1 MTKITE
7 LGRIAGLNTKSR
19 DLFVVVS
26 LDQGE
31 DGTKNITRKEVIQA
45 LQLEVFDNIT
55 ITGGTISN
63 VDLNNVDINIE
74 QEYTP
79 DLDDENYFYV
89 KDVVSDSTVAISFG
103 DLTKEIAKKFKKL
116 KKVYVS
122 EDGSDPNGNGSYLS
136 PYRTLERAFIEIQTS
151 PVPVSISVL
160 PGNYYTNGNL
170 SLPDECT
177 MVSTNGQ
184 YATKIIMNP
193 GYENS
198 NCILVGS
205 GCYVQG
211 FAFDNLE
218 VDNFDEPTGG
228 FAIAF
233 RPGATIKRS
242 PYIRDCSQ
250 ISNYRR
256 ESIAAPLNPRNS
268 FGGQEDLG
276 YNLTLSGITG
286 TFLLNEEVTIN
297 GTITATVARVADLVG
312 SSKINVRNVS
322 GGTISTSTTI
332 ISNSGGSATI
342 SAVSAKEDFPN
353 QLVGRGGGMLLADRS
368 ILNQNSIFPYML
380 AFGATPRS
388 PNGVGYVAKDGAG
401 INGISSMSIFQR
413 CSFYALRGGQIT
425 LNNSGTQ
432 FGDIS
437 MRANGSATFV
447 VPAEI
452 PAEEAGTTL
461 LVSESFA
468 DILGNESNVANIIN
482 NMWTSLVAAGY
493 TVNETFTRRDAANW
507 LKSVENDFRVGK
519 QISTRVFAA
528 GLFDYKGDYVFD
540 PTANAG
546 AGTLLQ
552 AFLASFDY
560 MRNYIV
566 ATYSPSA
573 NVINM
578 LDGLVTDVTKGT
590 LLAPEKRTFGSLIES
605 ISHQFNLAG
614 AGVNKNALPLNFR
627 RLGRAVSASGSVVQQ
642 NGGRVRWSGADEIN
656 NQFFA
661 KGLRINGRNG
671 KIEGR
676 PFTSSVRRLARRAAN
691 SRT

>member
-7 LGRIAGLNTKSR
+7 LGRIVGSNTKTR

-31 DGTKNITRKEVIQA
+31 DGTKNITRREVIQA
-45 LQLEVFDNIT
+45 LQLEEFDNIT

-63 VDLNNVDINIE
+63 VVMNNIDINLE
-74 QEYTP
+74 DSYVP
-79 DLDDENYFYV
+79 DLEDENYFFI
-89 KDVVSDSTVAISFG
+89 KDVINNTTVAISFG
-103 DLTKEIAKKFKKL
+103 ELTNEIAKKFKKT
-116 KKVYVS
+116 KKIYVS
-122 EDGSDPNGNGSYLS
+122 EDADIDLANGSYLR
-136 PYRTLERAFIEIQTS
+136 PYKTLEQAFDSIQNTE
-151 PVPVSISVL
+151 VSVAITVL
-160 PGNYYTNGNL
+160 PGDYFTDGNL

-177 MVSTNGQ
+177 LVSSNGQ
-184 YATKIIMNP
+184 YATKIIMNS
-193 GYENS
+193 GAKNN
-198 NCILVGS
+198 NCVLVGS
-205 GCYVQG
+205 ACYVQG
-211 FAFDNLE
+211 FSFDGLE

-268 FGGQEDLG
+268 LGGQEDLG
-276 YNLTLSGITG
+276 G
-286 TFLLNEEVTIN
+286 
-297 GTITATVARVADLVG
+297 D
-312 SSKINVRNVS
+312 
-322 GGTISTSTTI
+322 
-332 ISNSGGSATI
+332 
-342 SAVSAKEDFPN
+342 DFPN
-353 QLVGRGGGMLLADRS
+353 ALVGRGGGMLLADRS

-388 PNGVGYVAKDGAG
+388 PNGLGYVAKDGAG

-413 CSFYALRGGQIT
+413 CSFYSLRGGQIT

-437 MRANGSATFV
+437 MRANGTTTFV
-447 VPAEI
+447 LPDETNVNKVVSSDLADALDDLTNTALI
-452 PAEEAGTTL
+452 IDNMWDS
-461 LVSESFA
+461 LVSS
-468 DILGNESNVANIIN
+468 
-482 NMWTSLVAAGY
+482 GY
-493 TVNETFTRRDAANW
+493 NVNEIFTRRDAANW
-507 LKSVENDFRVGK
+507 LKSISNDFRIGSD
-519 QISTRVFAA
+519 ISTRIFVA

-540 PTANAG
+540 PNANAG
-546 AGTLLQ
+546 SDTLLQ
-552 AFLASFDY
+552 AFLDSFDF
-560 MRNYIV
+560 MRTFIQ
-566 ATYSPSA
+566 A
-573 NVINM
+573 NFVTTGDESIM
-578 LDGLVTDVTKGT
+578 LNGLVDDVTKGT
-590 LLAPEKRTFGSLIES
+590 LSSPTTRTFGSLIES

-691 SRT
+691 SRI

>member
-7 LGRIAGLNTKSR
+7 LGKIVGSNTKTR

-31 DGTKNITRKEVIQA
+31 DGTKSITRKQVVQA
-45 LQLEVFDNIT
+45 LQLEEFDNIS
-55 ITGGTISN
+55 ITGGNISN
-63 VDLNNVDINIE
+63 VIIENADINLE
-74 QEYTP
+74 NSYTP

-89 KDVVSDSTVAISFG
+89 KDVINDTTVAISFG
-103 DLTKEIAKKFKKL
+103 ELTSEIAKKFKKL
-116 KKVYVS
+116 KKIYVS
-122 EDGSDPNGNGSYLS
+122 EDADIDSANGSYLR
-136 PYRTLERAFIEIQTS
+136 PYKTLDQAFNSIQSTE
-151 PVPVSISVL
+151 VPVSITVL
-160 PGNYYTNGNL
+160 PGNYFTDGNL
-170 SLPDECT
+170 ALPDECT
-177 MVSTNGQ
+177 LVSSNGQ

-193 GYENS
+193 GAENN
-198 NCILVGS
+198 NCVLVGS
-205 GCYVQG
+205 ACYVQG
-211 FAFDNLE
+211 FSFDNLE
-218 VDNFDEPTGG
+218 IDNFDEPTGG

-268 FGGQEDLG
+268 LGGQEDLG
-276 YNLTLSGITG
+276 GN
-286 TFLLNEEVTIN
+286 
-297 GTITATVARVADLVG
+297 
-312 SSKINVRNVS
+312 
-322 GGTISTSTTI
+322 
-332 ISNSGGSATI
+332 
-342 SAVSAKEDFPN
+342 DFPN
-353 QLVGRGGGMLLADRS
+353 ALVGRGGGMLLADRS

-388 PNGVGYVAKDGAG
+388 PNGIGYVAKDGAG

-437 MRANGSATFV
+437 MRANGTTTFV
-447 VPAEI
+447 LP
-452 PAEEAGTTL
+452 
-461 LVSESFA
+461 SET
-468 DILGNESNVANIIN
+468 NVAKIVSNDLASALDDPTNVAQIID
-482 NMWTSLVAAGY
+482 NMWDSLVAAGY
-493 TVNETFTRRDAANW
+493 DVNEIFTRRDAANW
-507 LKSVENDFRVGK
+507 LKSVSNDFKIGSDV
-519 QISTRVFAA
+519 STRIFAA

-540 PTANAG
+540 PDANAG
-546 AGTLLQ
+546 AGTLKD
-552 AFLASFDY
+552 AFLISFDF
-560 MRNYIV
+560 MRAYIQSNFISTGDESIMLNGLV
-566 ATYSPSA
+566 NDITKATIDSPS
-573 NVINM
+573 
-578 LDGLVTDVTKGT
+578 
-590 LLAPEKRTFGSLIES
+590 KRTFGSLIES

-627 RLGRAVSASGSVVQQ
+627 RLGRAVSASGSVIQQ

-691 SRT
+691 SRI